1 MKIYID
7 KELFQWEKNRSI
19 FLELND
25 TDPEI
30 SYIQFYN
37 KNSRVGPEIP
47 VINNEAKIPDYLL
60 EEHYPIMAV
69 ACAGETGQTLAIARR
84 EFKVLKRAMPEKY
97 EDESDEPPVPGEPEK
112 PDYDDEEI
120 IYDGGEEK

>member
-1 MKIYID
+1 MKIYVD

-25 TDPEI
+25 SDPEI
-30 SYIQFYN
+30 SFIQFYN
-37 KNSRVGPEIP
+37 KNSKVGPEIP

-60 EEHYPIMAV
+60 EESHPIMAV
-69 ACAGETGQTLAIARR
+69 ACTGKIGETLAVSRR
-84 EFKVLKRAMPEKY
+84 EFKVLKRARPEKY
-97 EDESDEPPVPGEPEK
+97 EDESDEPPAPGEPEK
-112 PDYDDEEI
+112 PDYDEEI